1 MEKDNL
7 VRDDLT
13 DRVIDRIQKMIWSG
27 EIVPGGLLPP
37 QKELA
42 EKFGVGL
49 STIREAIKALSHVG
63 MVEVTPGRGTIILPD
78 AMEILSSEKAFRSNF
93 SDVDP
98 EVFYEARGVVETA
111 LTEMTLQRATQEEI
125 QELQDILMDMKSAQ
139 LQEDVD
145 KFSKADIRF
154 HLAVAKASKNEVLEK
169 MYYLIL
175 NIIKEM
181 IHKSNEKPAGMA
193 YTYQIHKEILTG
205 IIAKDPKLTQ
215 QATNPIKYKKLS
227 QI

>member
-1 MEKDNL
+1 MELDF
-7 VRDDLT
+7 
-13 DRVIDRIQKMIWSG
+13 QQSG
-27 EIVPGGLLPP
+27 KQL
-37 QKELA
+37 
-42 EKFGVGL
+42 
-49 STIREAIKALSHVG
+49 KALSHVG

-78 AMEILSSEKAFRSNF
+78 AMKILSSEKAFRSNF

-125 QELQDILMDMKSAQ
+125 QELQGILMEMGSAQ
-139 LQEDVD
+139 VQGDVD

-181 IHKSNEKPAGMA
+181 IHKSNEKPDGMA
-193 YTYQIHKEILTG
+193 YTYQIHQEILAG

-227 QI
+227 QL